1 MGIRLRLGLG
11 VQLGLRLRLG
21 SVLVYRCSPD
31 MSVPEAEDHQV
42 DVNQIEAFPFSQ
54 DKQWFA
60 KFKPNVEAFYADHL
74 EWFYES
80 TFNVEEARL
89 KVESILSEVD
99 SSRRN
104 ALLKKRK
111 LLKD

>member
-1 MGIRLRLGLG
+1 
-11 VQLGLRLRLG
+11 
-21 SVLVYRCSPD
+21 
-31 MSVPEAEDHQV
+31 MSVPEAEAHQV

-60 KFKPNVEAFYADHL
+60 KFKPNVEAFYAGHL

-89 KVESILSEVD
+89 KVEGILREVE
-99 SSRRN
+99 SNRQT

-111 LLKD
+111 LLQD